1 MLFAT
6 TIISAIQRCNIVAII
21 LLFRMVAALF
31 QHCITLLRLKSSL
44 QIVPCNV
51 TLKFSKNKIV
61 IETTKK
67 IFVPCLDVHCNNA
80 RCFPEKYLVKD
91 QTYFF
96 GRKPE
101 VQGTKGLSY
110 MDETTELEGI

>member
-6 TIISAIQRCNIVAII
+6 TIFSAIQHCNIVAI
-21 LLFRMVAALF
+21 
-31 QHCITLLRLKSSL
+31 LLRLKSSL
-44 QIVPCNV
+44 RIVPCNV

-67 IFVPCLDVHCNNA
+67 IFVPCLDEHCNNA

-101 VQGTKGLSY
+101 VQGTKAPSY
-110 MDETTELEGI
+110 VDETTVLEGI

>member
-1 MLFAT
+1 MLFTT
-6 TIISAIQRCNIVAII
+6 TIFSAIQHCNIVAI
-21 LLFRMVAALF
+21 
-31 QHCITLLRLKSSL
+31 LLRLKLSL
-44 QIVPCNV
+44 RIVPCNV
-51 TLKFSKNKIV
+51 TLKFSKIV

-67 IFVPCLDVHCNNA
+67 IFVPCLDEHCNNA

-101 VQGTKGLSY
+101 VQGTKSLSY
-110 MDETTELEGI
+110 VDETTVLEGI